1 MRRVGHVQFL
11 SANAAAVLVP
21 GRYVLQLVWDKSTPY
36 SSSYDA
42 PSLERVL
49 LNSATCVARVGPG
62 KGSGGRS
69 PLGMRAR
76 RARVICERKGLSS
89 KGMPR
94 VRSSSRRHS
103 ARFARLGSSASPSQ
117 NVASLL
123 RPNFPSLS
131 GSRVISLTPA
141 ADLSIA
147 SSTSGSADAGT
158 FPRKARVTWRFSR
171 GVNRPGMNARSGLTR
186 PDISSCMIGGISRA
200 IKSLMSVFR
209 VKILPICGR
218 EALSCTKLRCETR
231 KMYETYRSTLIVAAN
246 SAVER

>member
-1 MRRVGHVQFL
+1 M
-11 SANAAAVLVP
+11 
-21 GRYVLQLVWDKSTPY
+21 
-36 SSSYDA
+36 
-42 PSLERVL
+42 
-49 LNSATCVARVGPG
+49 
-62 KGSGGRS
+62 
-69 PLGMRAR
+69 GMRAR

-94 VRSSSRRHS
+94 VRSSSRRRF

-131 GSRVISLTPA
+131 GSRVMPPTPA
-141 ADLSIA
+141 VDLSIA

-171 GVNRPGMNARSGLTR
+171 GVNRPGMDVRSGLTR

-200 IKSLMSVFR
+200 MKSLMSVFR
-209 VKILPICGR
+209 VEIAPIFGL
-218 EALSCTKLRCETR
+218 EVLSCTKLRRETR
-231 KMYETYRSTLIVAAN
+231 KMYETYRSILIVAAN